1 MGIAAGIDKAIAVVA
16 PQMALKRVAARQKM
30 QILNSGY
37 GNYGASTTK
46 KSLAGWLH
54 AGGSSR
60 EDIEDNVSV
69 LRQRTRDLY
78 MGVPIANGAV
88 KTMRTNVVGRG
99 LHLKPNID
107 AEVLGISPEEKL
119 KLEKQIEREWRL

>member
-1 MGIAAGIDKAIAVVA
+1 MAI
-16 PQMALKRVAARQKM
+16 
-30 QILNSGY
+30 
-37 GNYGASTTK
+37 YGASVTK

-78 MGVPIANGAV
+78 MGVPLANGAV
-88 KTMRTNVVGRG
+88 KNHAHQRCWTWR
-99 LHLKPNID
+99 LKSTID
-107 AEVLGISPEEKL
+107 AETLGISPEERRKPL
-119 KLEKQIEREWRL
+119 KKRLKKSGLSGLKAMPWQKSHLSLSSGSFLFFL

>member
-1 MGIAAGIDKAIAVVA
+1 MGIAAGIDKAIAVIA
-16 PQMALKRVAARQKM
+16 PQAALKRTVARQKM
-30 QILNSGY
+30 QILDSGY
-37 GNYGASTTK
+37 GNYGASVTK

-78 MGVPIANGAV
+78 MGVPLANGAV
-88 KTMRTNVVGRG
+88 KTIGCMVGG
-99 LHLKPNID
+99 YYKSLNGSTSGNGSAAK
-107 AEVLGISPEEKL
+107 
-119 KLEKQIEREWRL
+119 